1 LESKDIAPKKRLQ
14 IANTRHLPPTRAGLH
29 RLSLERVLRALT
41 AFDVFTEVYPGT
53 FDNNEASR
61 LFRNCPGGLWNWAL
75 FPTAEQFLKSAGA
88 LGHSLETGQPAHDHA
103 FGQTVLAEARRITV
117 KPRRHTTGR
126 EWTLLLT
133 LAAAGMHVRRLPQA
147 PAPHLSG
154 AEGVD

>member
-1 LESKDIAPKKRLQ
+1 MESKDIAPKKRLQ

-103 FGQTVLAEARRITV
+103 FGQTVWEYLRDNPDENAAFNRGLAE
-117 KPRRHTTGR
+117 
-126 EWTLLLT
+126 
-133 LAAAGMHVRRLPQA
+133 VRKDEHGQVA
-147 PAPHLSG
+147 
-154 AEGVD
+154 